1 MGSIDEPAGGLP
13 KAELPEAELPEAELP
28 EGLRALRAD
37 VHRELRSLDPR
48 AADRF
53 TGLLTG
59 TWGRAMRPQPD
70 GEVFVLTGDIPAMW
84 LRDSTAQVRP
94 YLLAADDPAVAAA
107 LTGVLRRQLRYVL
120 ADPYANAFNAEPDGS
135 GAGYVDEPA
144 PGPLVWEQKYEV
156 DSLCAPLQLAYGIW
170 RATGGL
176 GHLTVD
182 DRFVRAARRI
192 IALWRV
198 EQDHENRSPYEFRR
212 LGDDAFDSLP
222 RGGRGAPVGPTGMTW
237 SGFRPSDDRCHH
249 GYLVPS
255 NAMAAVALT
264 GLAEL
269 AAAIGDPVLAAD
281 ATALSGEI
289 ATGVRTQGVT
299 EGADLAVYAYEVDG
313 LGGQSL
319 MDDAN
324 IPSLLSLPYLG
335 WCDPGDQLYLRT
347 REFVLSDANP
357 FYYAG
362 SSAAGIGSPHTPPG
376 HVWPLSLTMQA
387 LTSDDEAE
395 RTRLAE
401 LLLRT
406 DGGTGAM
413 HESFHTDDPGT
424 FTRAWFGWGDALFAE
439 LLLDL
444 TGRSTARLH
453 PRLPAAERPAR

>member
-1 MGSIDEPAGGLP
+1 MRSIDEPEG
-13 KAELPEAELPEAELP
+13 ELP
-28 EGLRALRAD
+28 EGLRALSAD
-37 VHRELRSLDPR
+37 VHRELRSLDAR

-59 TWGRAMRPQPD
+59 TWGRAMRPLPD

-120 ADPYANAFNAEPDGS
+120 ADPYANSFNAEPDGS
-135 GAGYVDEPA
+135 GAGYIDEPT
-144 PGPLVWEQKYEV
+144 PDPLVWEQKYEV

-170 RATGGL
+170 RATGSL
-176 GHLTVD
+176 GHLTAD

-222 RGGRGAPVGPTGMTW
+222 RGGRGAPVAPTGMTW

-255 NAMAAVALT
+255 NAMAAVALA

-269 AAAIGDPVLAAD
+269 ATALQAPDLAAD
-281 ATALSGEI
+281 ATALSAEI
-289 ATGVRTQGVT
+289 ATGVRTHGVT
-299 EGADLAVYAYEVDG
+299 AGADPTVYAYEVDG
-313 LGGQSL
+313 LGGQLL

-347 REFVLSDANP
+347 REFVLSEGNP
-357 FYYAG
+357 YYYAG
-362 SSAAGIGSPHTPPG
+362 SSASGIGSPHTPPG

-387 LTSDDEAE
+387 LTSDDAAE
-395 RTRLAE
+395 RVRLAE

-406 DGGTGAM
+406 DGATGSV
-413 HESFHTDDPGT
+413 HESFHVDDPGT
-424 FTRAWFGWGDALFAE
+424 FTRPWFGWGDALFAE

-444 TGRSTARLH
+444 TGRSTTRLH
-453 PRLPAAERPAR
+453 PHLPTTELPSP